1 MRVGLQNEFGVAM
14 NRRRRTLRTY
24 DIAVFQPDA
33 RSISPVECTVHFS
46 CGLIVAKPVPQL
58 PEVKVGIR
66 LEIRPYVL
74 GLTPGGVSL
83 DWPELVADEGIALVV
98 VSDGADLQLYLLA
111 QGDIFRLRRYL
122 GEDAGALV

>member
-1 MRVGLQNEFGVAM
+1 M
-14 NRRRRTLRTY
+14 
-24 DIAVFQPDA
+24 
-33 RSISPVECTVHFS
+33 
-46 CGLIVAKPVPQL
+46 IVAKPVPQL

-74 GLTPGGVSL
+74 GPTPGGVSL
-83 DWPELVADEGIALVV
+83 DWSELVADEGVALVV
-98 VSDGADLQLYLLA
+98 VGDGAELQLYLLA